1 MLSNPVTARETRTV
15 SAMISVKSIGDLA
28 MSADAEDV
36 TGMKGRIR
44 LTRDDGVKGGRW
56 MDQSRKQIQAY
67 DYLCHIGEAK
77 EWIEACINEEIDPI
91 TKLEESLRNGV
102 VLAKLARFFDPLSV
116 RKIFEHRVLQ
126 YKHSDNINCL
136 FKAMR
141 KLKLPEIFIFEL
153 TDLYDKKNIPKVIY
167 CIHALSHMLANNGL
181 APNIKNLVGE
191 LQFTDAEI
199 HATRQGLDAAG
210 VTMPSFGNIGTALA
224 KELSGPEIAVVE
236 TIPEEEE
243 PEEPE
248 VFVEPEEPE
257 APEEPEP
264 EPEPE
269 TLLSNEELRE
279 IFWAQNADRVA
290 KCQHLVRGAL
300 ERKRFLARQQLHYDM
315 EDFMVQ
321 VQAQGRGVLSRRLF
335 RERMDRL
342 YEFEPYAVGLQAH
355 VRGLLQRK
363 RYNERQEFFRRNV
376 QSIVKMQSVF
386 RAKAAGDAYRSLT
399 TGANP
404 PVSTLKSFLHLL
416 NDSDFDFEEELELE
430 NLRQLVVRR
439 IRENTQSDAQL
450 NELDIKI
457 ALLVQNHITLDEVL
471 KTTSSLTKKKAQRRM
486 SMPISATSNQF
497 TLKSLDRESRDRLV
511 LYQQLFYLLQTQPTY
526 FSKLFF
532 MMSKTGLFSDRI
544 KKQIE
549 SVVLTLFGYAQ
560 NSREEFLL
568 LKLFKH
574 SIFEEVDQI
583 LDVNDFMRGNFMFV
597 KMVMVYVRGAK
608 ERRYLRDLL
617 GPLVRQVLEDDFLD
631 LESDPLMI
639 YKASINN
646 EELRSGR
653 PSERPL
659 QITHSQALEDPE
671 TRTTFIRHLQELRMR
686 TEMFLDAILE
696 SLPRMPYG
704 IRYIAKEVGNALRTK
719 FPQESEDNVMKAV
732 GNLIYYRYL
741 NPAIVAPE
749 GFDVIEGV
757 VNPMQR
763 KNLAEISK
771 MLNQISVGKLF
782 TNDNVYL
789 QPLNEY
795 VGYAS
800 VKFAKYFKTVVEVP
814 EPEQQFQVNEYV
826 DQVNTIRPTVYMS
839 PFEIFSVH
847 SMLID
852 KIETLAPEMDDPLR
866 VILSELGNP
875 PAGFE
880 EHSQGHGEVCL
891 TLQNRFTA
899 SLDDPDMDL
908 KHLFVETK
916 RYILAIIRIQAGK
929 NLMEILERR
938 VTVQDEHSWEELKV
952 TEMSRHRQHH
962 RRRMENPSESS
973 LSDQQMQ
980 LRHHNQM
987 VDMHAMRFIE
997 LKQHAIDGILQLEST
1012 GKVTRRN
1019 GYQDMINAIAIDI
1032 RTKHRRRIQRSLELT
1047 QVKQTLSNL
1056 NEKKHFLEIQIKSY
1070 HDYVESCMNNITT
1083 KKGKKQRYVM
1093 PFTKQYFHIRN
1104 LQRHGKVPQFGSY
1117 KYTAQKLF
1125 EKGVLLNLE
1134 GMSPKQYSQI
1144 SLTISCDEPG
1154 LFMIE
1159 AETSIMMMKLPVS
1172 SMELRLEDLLQCQ
1185 FNNIQIMSLFD
1196 GIAKVNV
1203 NLLLFLVNK
1212 K

>member
-1 MLSNPVTARETRTV
+1 MLTNAREVRPMSTL
-15 SAMISVKSIGDLA
+15 ISVSSIADLS
-28 MSADAEDV
+28 MSGETEDV

-44 LTRDDGVKGGRW
+44 LAREDGVRGGRW
-56 MDQSRKQIQAY
+56 MDQTRKQVQAY

-77 EWIEACINEEIDPI
+77 EWIEACIDEEIAAI
-91 TKLEESLRNGV
+91 TTLEESLRNGV
-102 VLAKLARFFDPLSV
+102 VLAKLARFFDPPSV
-116 RKIFEHRVLQ
+116 RRIFEHPVLQ

-141 KLKLPEIFIFEL
+141 NIKLPEIFIFEL

-167 CIHALSHMLANNGL
+167 CIHALSHMLANKGM

-210 VTMPSFGNIGTALA
+210 ISLPSFGNVGSALA
-224 KELSGPEIAVVE
+224 KELGGSGRFEVAVTE

-243 PEEPE
+243 EE
-248 VFVEPEEPE
+248 EE
-257 APEEPEP
+257 
-264 EPEPE
+264 EPE
-269 TLLSNEELRE
+269 TLLSNQELRDL
-279 IFWAQNADRVA
+279 FWANNTDSIVH
-290 KCQHLVRGAL
+290 CQRLFRGAL
-300 ERKRFLARQQLHYDM
+300 ERKQFLERRDLHYQM
-315 EDFMVQ
+315 EAFMIQ
-321 VQAQGRGVLSRRLF
+321 VQAQGRGELARRKF
-335 RERMDRL
+335 RLRTQQL
-342 YEFEPYAVGLQAH
+342 YTFEPQVVTIQAH
-355 VRGLLQRK
+355 MRGFLQRK
-363 RYNERQEFFRRNV
+363 KFQERQEFYKSNME
-376 QSIVKMQSVF
+376 SIVKMQSLF

-404 PVSTLKSFLHLL
+404 PISTVKTFLHLL

-457 ALLVQNHITLDEVL
+457 ALLVQNHITLDEVI

-486 SMPISATSNQF
+486 SMPVSATNNPY

-511 LYQQLFYLLQTQPTY
+511 LYQQLFYLLQTQPAY

-532 MMSKTGLFSDRI
+532 MMSKTGLFTDRV

-560 NSREEFLL
+560 NSREEYLL
-568 LKLFKH
+568 LKLFKQ
-574 SIFEEVDQI
+574 SIFEEVREI
-583 LDVNDFMRGNFMFV
+583 SNVNDFMRGNFMFV
-597 KMVMVYVRGAK
+597 KMVMIYVRGAK

-617 GPLVRQVLEDDFLD
+617 GPLVQQVLEDDFLD

-639 YKASINN
+639 YRASINN
-646 EELRSGR
+646 EELRTGR

-659 QITHSQALEDPE
+659 HIDHTEALNDPE
-671 TRTTFIRHLQELRMR
+671 TRTTFIRHLQELRLR

-704 IRYIAKEVGNALRTK
+704 IRYIAKEVGNALRSK
-719 FPQESEDNVMKAV
+719 FPNEPEENITKAV

-782 TNDNVYL
+782 ADDNVYL
-789 QPLNEY
+789 KPLNEY
-795 VGYAS
+795 VGYAGAR
-800 VKFAKYFKTVVEVP
+800 FAKYFGNVVEVV
-814 EPEQQFQVNEYV
+814 EPEQQFEVNEYV

-839 PFEIFSVH
+839 PFEIFNMH
-847 SMLID
+847 GMLID
-852 KIETLAPEMDDPLR
+852 KIDVLAPEMDDPLR

-875 PAGFE
+875 PTGFE
-880 EHSQGHGEVCL
+880 EHAQGHGEVCL

-899 SLDDPDMDL
+899 NLDDPDMDL

-916 RYILAIIRIQAGK
+916 RYILAIIRIQSGK

-938 VTVQDEHSWEELKV
+938 VTIHEEQSWQELKA
-952 TEMSRHRQHH
+952 TELSRQQHH
-962 RRRMENPSESS
+962 QRRIENASESS
-973 LSDQQMQ
+973 LGEHFAHSN
-980 LRHHNQM
+980 HNNM
-987 VDMHAMRFIE
+987 LMTDMNAMRFIE

-1012 GKVTRRN
+1012 GKVTRKN
-1019 GYQDMINAIAIDI
+1019 GYQDMINAIALDI
-1032 RTKHRRRIQRSLELT
+1032 RTKHRRRIVRASELNR
-1047 QVKQTLSNL
+1047 VKQTLSNL
-1056 NEKKHFLEIQIKSY
+1056 NEKKSFLENQIKSY

-1104 LQRHGKVPQFGSY
+1104 LQRHGKVPQFGSF

-1134 GMSPKQYSQI
+1134 GVSPRQYSQI

-1154 LFMIE
+1154 LFQIE
-1159 AETSIMMMKLPVS
+1159 AETSILMVRMPVT

-1185 FNNIQIMSLFD
+1185 YNNIQIMSLFD
-1196 GIAKVNV
+1196 DMAKVNV

-1212 K
+1212 KFYI

>member
-1 MLSNPVTARETRTV
+1 MSTL
-15 SAMISVKSIGDLA
+15 ISVSSIADLTL
-28 MSADAEDV
+28 STETEDV
-36 TGMKGRIR
+36 TGMKGRMR
-44 LTRDDGVKGGRW
+44 LTREEGARGGRW
-56 MDQSRKQIQAY
+56 MDQSRKQVQAY

-77 EWIEACINEEIDPI
+77 EWIEACIGEEIDAI
-91 TKLEESLRNGV
+91 TTLEQSLRNGV
-102 VLAKLARFFDPLSV
+102 VLAKLARYFDPTSV
-116 RKIFEHRVLQ
+116 KKIFEHPVLQ

-167 CIHALSHMLANNGL
+167 CIHALSHMLATKGL

-210 VTMPSFGNIGTALA
+210 ISMPSFGNIGSALA
-224 KELSGPEIAVVE
+224 KELNEPELAIAE

-243 PEEPE
+243 EE
-248 VFVEPEEPE
+248 EEE
-257 APEEPEP
+257 

-269 TLLSNEELRE
+269 TLLSNKELRDL
-279 IFWAQNADRVA
+279 FWANNTDSILR
-290 KCQHLVRGAL
+290 CQHLFRGAL
-300 ERKRFLARQQLHYDM
+300 DRKRFLARRELHLDM
-315 EDFMVQ
+315 EEFLIQ
-321 VQAQGRGVLSRRLF
+321 VQAQGRGELIRRQF
-335 RERMDRL
+335 RDRMNHL
-342 YEFEPYAVGLQAH
+342 YSCEPQVVTIQAH
-355 VRGLLQRK
+355 LRGFLQRK
-363 RYNERQEFFRRNV
+363 KYLERQHFYHENM
-376 QSIVKMQSVF
+376 QSIVKMQSIF
-386 RAKAAGDAYRSLT
+386 RAKVAGDAYKSLT

-404 PVSTLKSFLHLL
+404 PITTLKSFLHLL

-471 KTTSSLTKKKAQRRM
+471 KTTTSLTKKKAQRRM
-486 SMPISATSNQF
+486 SMPISATSNPY

-511 LYQQLFYLLQTQPTY
+511 LYQQLFYLLQTQPSY

-532 MMSKTGLFSDRI
+532 MMSKTGLFTDRI

-549 SVVLTLFGYAQ
+549 GVVLTMFGYAQ
-560 NSREEFLL
+560 NSREEYLL
-568 LKLFKH
+568 LKLFKQ
-574 SIFEEVDQI
+574 SIFEEVEQI
-583 LDVNDFMRGNFMFV
+583 LNVNDFMRGNFMFV
-597 KMVMVYVRGAK
+597 KMVMIYVRGAK

-617 GPLVRQVLEDDFLD
+617 GPLVQQVLEDDFLD

-646 EELRSGR
+646 EELRTGR

-659 QITHSQALEDPE
+659 QIDHQQALQDPE
-671 TRTTFIRHLQELRMR
+671 TRATYIRHLQELRLR
-686 TEMFLDAILE
+686 TEMFLNAILE

-704 IRYIAKEVGNALRTK
+704 IRYIAKEVGSALRTK
-719 FPQESEDNVMKAV
+719 FPQESEENISKAV

-782 TNDNVYL
+782 ANENTCL
-789 QPLNEY
+789 TPLNEY
-795 VGYAS
+795 VEYAGNR
-800 VKFAKYFKTVVEVP
+800 FATYFKNVTEVM
-814 EPEQQFQVNEYV
+814 EPEKQFEVNEYV
-826 DQVNTIRPTVYMS
+826 DQVNTIRPTVYIS
-839 PFEIFSVH
+839 PHEIFTMH
-847 SMLID
+847 AMLID
-852 KIETLAPEMDDPLR
+852 KVDILAPEMDDPLR

-880 EHSQGHGEVCL
+880 EHAVGHGEVCL

-899 SLDDPDMDL
+899 NLDDPDMDL

-916 RYILAIIRIQAGK
+916 RYILSIIRIQSGK

-938 VTVQDEHSWEELKV
+938 VTLHEEQAWQELKA
-952 TEMSRHRQHH
+952 TEMNRHQ
-962 RRRMENPSESS
+962 RRINNNSESS
-973 LSDQQMQ
+973 ISEH
-980 LRHHNQM
+980 LRTIGNNNM
-987 VDMHAMRFIE
+987 VDMNAMRFIE

-1012 GKVTRRN
+1012 GKVTRKN
-1019 GYQDMINAIAIDI
+1019 GYQDMINAIAVDI
-1032 RTKHRRRIQRSLELT
+1032 RTKHRRRLQRAAELA

-1056 NEKKHFLEIQIKSY
+1056 NEKKHFLESQIKSY

-1104 LQRHGKVPQFGSY
+1104 LQRHGKVPQFGSF

-1134 GMSPKQYSQI
+1134 GISPKQYSQI

-1154 LFMIE
+1154 LFQIE
-1159 AETSIMMMKLPVS
+1159 AEASIMMVRLPVS
-1172 SMELRLEDLLQCQ
+1172 TMELRLEDLLQCQ

-1196 GIAKVNV
+1196 DMAKVNV

>member
-1 MLSNPVTARETRTV
+1 
-15 SAMISVKSIGDLA
+15 
-28 MSADAEDV
+28 
-36 TGMKGRIR
+36 MKGRIR
-44 LTRDDGVKGGRW
+44 LTRDDGARGGRW
-56 MDQSRKQIQAY
+56 MDQSRKQVQAY

-77 EWIEACINEEIDPI
+77 EWIEACIGEEIDSI
-91 TKLEESLRNGV
+91 TTMEESLRNGV
-102 VLAKLARFFDPLSV
+102 VLAKLARSFDPTSV
-116 RKIFEHRVLQ
+116 KKIFEHPVLQ

-167 CIHALSHMLANNGL
+167 CIHALSHLLASRGV

-210 VTMPSFGNIGTALA
+210 ISMPSFGNVGSALA
-224 KELSGPEIAVVE
+224 KELNSPEIAVVE
-236 TIPEEEE
+236 TIPEE
-243 PEEPE
+243 P
-248 VFVEPEEPE
+248 
-257 APEEPEP
+257 EPEP
-264 EPEPE
+264 EVPEEPKEPE
-269 TLLSNEELRE
+269 TLLSNQELRDL
-279 IFWAQNADRVA
+279 FWANNTESIL
-290 KCQHLVRGAL
+290 KCQALFRTAL
-300 ERKRFLARQQLHYDM
+300 ERKRFVERRELHFDM
-315 EDFMVQ
+315 EEFFIQ
-321 VQAQGRGVLSRRLF
+321 VQAQGRGELARRRF
-335 RERMDRL
+335 RDRMNYL
-342 YEFEPYAVGLQAH
+342 YTLEPQAVKIQAH
-355 VRGLLQRK
+355 LRGHLQRK
-363 RYNERQEFFRRNV
+363 KYLERKQFYQDNM

-386 RAKAAGDAYRSLT
+386 RAKVASDAYRSLT

-404 PVSTLKSFLHLL
+404 PITTLKSFLHLL

-486 SMPISATSNQF
+486 SMPISATSNPF

-511 LYQQLFYLLQTQPTY
+511 LYQQLFYLLQTQPSY

-532 MMSKTGLFSDRI
+532 MMSKTGLFTDRI

-549 SVVLTLFGYAQ
+549 GVVLTLYGYAQ
-560 NSREEFLL
+560 NSREEYLL
-568 LKLFKH
+568 LKLFKQ

-583 LDVNDFMRGNFMFV
+583 LNVNDFMRGNFTFV
-597 KMVMVYVRGAK
+597 KMVMIYVRGAK
-608 ERRYLRDLL
+608 ERQYLRDLL
-617 GPLVRQVLEDDFLD
+617 GPLVQKVLDDDFLD

-646 EELRSGR
+646 EELRSGK

-659 QITHSQALEDPE
+659 QVNHTEALMDPE

-686 TEMFLDAILE
+686 TEMFLNAILE
-696 SLPRMPYG
+696 SQSKMPYG
-704 IRYIAKEVGNALRTK
+704 IRYIAKEVSAALRAK
-719 FPQESEDNVMKAV
+719 FPQEPEENITKAV

-741 NPAIVAPE
+741 NPAIIAPE

-782 TNDNVYL
+782 EEDNIYL

-795 VGYAS
+795 VSYAGARFTEYLRS
-800 VKFAKYFKTVVEVP
+800 VVEVQ
-814 EPEQQFQVNEYV
+814 EPEKQFAVNEYV
-826 DQVNTIRPTVYMS
+826 DQVNTIRPSVYMS
-839 PFEIFSVH
+839 PYEIFSMH
-847 SMLID
+847 AMLID
-852 KIETLAPEMDDPLR
+852 KIDVLAPEMDDPLR
-866 VILSELGNP
+866 VILSELGHP
-875 PAGFE
+875 PAGYE

-891 TLQNRFTA
+891 ALQNRFTA
-899 SLDDPDMDL
+899 NLDDPDMDL

-916 RYILAIIRIQAGK
+916 RYILSIIRIQSGK

-938 VTVQDEHSWEELKV
+938 VTLHEEQAWQELKA
-952 TEMSRHRQHH
+952 TEMNRQQHH
-962 RRRMENPSESS
+962 RQRRIDNASEAS
-973 LSDQQMQ
+973 LDTSLDPQ
-980 LRHHNQM
+980 LRLVSGGANM
-987 VDMHAMRFIE
+987 VDMNAMRFIE

-1012 GKVTRRN
+1012 GKVTRKN
-1019 GYQDMINAIAIDI
+1019 GYQDMINAIALDI
-1032 RTKHRRRIQRSLELT
+1032 RTKHRRRIQRAEELRN
-1047 QVKQTLSNL
+1047 VKKTLNNL
-1056 NEKKHFLEIQIKSY
+1056 NEKRQFLEHQIKSY
-1070 HDYVESCMNNITT
+1070 HDYVESCMNNITS

-1104 LQRHGKVPQFGSY
+1104 LQRHGKVPQFGSF

-1134 GMSPKQYSQI
+1134 GVSPKQYSQI

-1154 LFMIE
+1154 LFQIE
-1159 AETSIMMMKLPVS
+1159 VETSIMMVRMPVS

-1185 FNNIQIMSLFD
+1185 FNNIQIMILFD
-1196 GIAKVNV
+1196 GAAKVNV

-1212 K
+1212 KFYV

>member
-1 MLSNPVTARETRTV
+1 MLSNARELRPMSTL
-15 SAMISVKSIGDLA
+15 ISVSSIADLTLAGDT
-28 MSADAEDV
+28 EDV

-44 LTRDDGVKGGRW
+44 LTREDGVRGGRW
-56 MDQSRKQIQAY
+56 MDQSRKQVQAY

-77 EWIEACINEEIDPI
+77 EWIEACINEEIDAI
-91 TKLEESLRNGV
+91 TTLEESLRNGV
-102 VLAKLARFFDPLSV
+102 VLAKLARFFDPPSV
-116 RKIFEHRVLQ
+116 KKIFEHPVLQ
-126 YKHSDNINCL
+126 YKHSDNINCI

-141 KLKLPEIFIFEL
+141 NIKLPEIFIFEL

-167 CIHALSHMLANNGL
+167 CIHALSHMLANKGM

-210 VTMPSFGNIGTALA
+210 ISLPSFGNVGSALA
-224 KELSGPEIAVVE
+224 KELNGPEMAIAEV
-236 TIPEEEE
+236 IPEEEE
-243 PEEPE
+243 EE
-248 VFVEPEEPE
+248 EEE
-257 APEEPEP
+257 
-264 EPEPE
+264 EPE
-269 TLLSNEELRE
+269 TLLSNQELRDL
-279 IFWAQNADRVA
+279 FWANNTDSIVR
-290 KCQHLVRGAL
+290 CQQLFRGAL
-300 ERKRFLARQQLHYDM
+300 ERKRFLERRNLHYQM
-315 EDFMVQ
+315 EEFLIK
-321 VQAQGRGVLSRRLF
+321 VQAQSRGELVRRRFWHRVQQL
-335 RERMDRL
+335 RA
-342 YEFEPYAVGLQAH
+342 FEPQVVTIQAH
-355 VRGLLQRK
+355 LRGFLQRK
-363 RYNERQEFFRRNV
+363 KYQDRQNYYKANV
-376 QSIVKMQSVF
+376 NTIVKMQSLF
-386 RAKAAGDAYRSLT
+386 RAKAAGEAYRSLT
-399 TGANP
+399 TGASP
-404 PVSTLKSFLHLL
+404 PITTLKTFLHLL

-457 ALLVQNHITLDEVL
+457 ALLVQNHITLDEVI
-471 KTTSSLTKKKAQRRM
+471 KTTSSLTKKKAQRRL
-486 SMPISATSNQF
+486 SMPASATNNPY

-511 LYQQLFYLLQTQPTY
+511 LYQQLFYLLQTQPAY

-532 MMSKTGLFSDRI
+532 MMSKTGLFTDRI

-549 SVVLTLFGYAQ
+549 GVVLTLFGYAQ
-560 NSREEFLL
+560 NSREEYLL
-568 LKLFKH
+568 LKLFKQ
-574 SIFEEVDQI
+574 SIFEEVGEI
-583 LDVNDFMRGNFMFV
+583 LNVNDFMRGNFMFV
-597 KMVMVYVRGAK
+597 KMVMIYVRGAK

-646 EELRSGR
+646 EELRTGR

-659 QITHSQALEDPE
+659 HIDHTEALNDPE
-671 TRTTFIRHLQELRMR
+671 TRTTFIRHLQELRLR

-704 IRYIAKEVGNALRTK
+704 IRYIAKEVGDALRSK
-719 FPQESEDNVMKAV
+719 FPHEPEENITKAV

-782 TNDNVYL
+782 SDDNVYL
-789 QPLNEY
+789 KPLNEY
-795 VGYAS
+795 VGYAGAR
-800 VKFAKYFKTVVEVP
+800 FAKYFKSVVEVV
-814 EPEQQFQVNEYV
+814 EPEKQFEVNEYV
-826 DQVNTIRPTVYMS
+826 DQVNTIRPTVYIS
-839 PFEIFSVH
+839 PYEIFNMH
-847 SMLID
+847 AMLASRID
-852 KIETLAPEMDDPLR
+852 VLAPEMDDPLR

-875 PAGFE
+875 PSGYE

-899 SLDDPDMDL
+899 NLDDPDMDL

-916 RYILAIIRIQAGK
+916 RYILAIIRIQSGK

-938 VTVQDEHSWEELKV
+938 VTIHEEQAWEELKA
-952 TEMSRHRQHH
+952 TELNRQQHH
-962 RRRMENPSESS
+962 QRRINNASGSS
-973 LSDQQMQ
+973 IDDR
-980 LRHHNQM
+980 LRNTTNNM
-987 VDMHAMRFIE
+987 MADMNAMRFIE

-1012 GKVTRRN
+1012 GKVTRKN
-1019 GYQDMINAIAIDI
+1019 GYQDMISAIAVDI
-1032 RTKHRRRIQRSLELT
+1032 RTKHRRRIQRAAELNR
-1047 QVKQTLSNL
+1047 VKQTLSNL
-1056 NEKKHFLEIQIKSY
+1056 NEKKLYLENQIKSY
-1070 HDYVESCMNNITT
+1070 HDYVESCMTNITT

-1104 LQRHGKVPQFGSY
+1104 LQRHGRLPQFGSF

-1134 GMSPKQYSQI
+1134 GVSPKQYSQI

-1154 LFMIE
+1154 LFQIE
-1159 AETSIMMMKLPVS
+1159 AEASIMMVRMPVT

-1196 GIAKVNV
+1196 NMAKVNV

-1212 K
+1212 KFYV

>member
-1 MLSNPVTARETRTV
+1 MMLSNAREVRPI
-15 SAMISVKSIGDLA
+15 SALISVSSIADLTMSGDT
-28 MSADAEDV
+28 EDV

-44 LTRDDGVKGGRW
+44 LTREDGVKGGRW
-56 MDQSRKQIQAY
+56 MDQSRKQVQAY

-77 EWIEACINEEIDPI
+77 EWIEACICEEIAPI
-91 TKLEESLRNGV
+91 TTLEENLRNGV
-102 VLAKLARFFDPLSV
+102 VLAKLARFFDPSSV
-116 RKIFEHRVLQ
+116 KRIFEHRVLQ
-126 YKHSDNINCL
+126 FKHSDNINCI

-141 KLKLPEIFIFEL
+141 NIKLPEIFIFEL

-167 CIHALSHMLANNGL
+167 CIHALSHMLANKGM

-210 VTMPSFGNIGTALA
+210 ISLPSFGNVGSALA
-224 KELSGPEIAVVE
+224 KELKGPEIAISE

-243 PEEPE
+243 EEYEEEEE
-248 VFVEPEEPE
+248 VIES
-257 APEEPEP
+257 
-264 EPEPE
+264 PE
-269 TLLSNEELRE
+269 TLLSNQELRDL
-279 IFWAQNADRVA
+279 FWANNTGSIVR
-290 KCQHLVRGAL
+290 CQEIWRGAL
-300 ERKRFLARQQLHYDM
+300 ERKRFLERRNMHIEM
-315 EDFMVQ
+315 EEFLIQ
-321 VQAQGRGVLSRRLF
+321 VQAQTRGVLARRKF
-335 RERMDRL
+335 RNRMTQL
-342 YEFEPYAVGLQAH
+342 YANEAQVVTIQSH
-355 VRGLLQRK
+355 VRGFIQRK
-363 RYNERQEFFRRNV
+363 KYQERQDYFKSNV
-376 QSIVKMQSVF
+376 DSIIKMQSVF

-404 PVSTLKSFLHLL
+404 PISTLKTFLHLL

-439 IRENTQSDAQL
+439 IRENTQADAQL

-457 ALLVQNHITLDEVL
+457 ALLVQNHITLDEVI
-471 KTTSSLTKKKAQRRM
+471 KTTTSLTKKEAQRRM
-486 SMPISATSNQF
+486 SMPISATSNPF
-497 TLKSLDRESRDRLV
+497 TLKSLDRDSRDRLV

-526 FSKLFF
+526 ISKLFF
-532 MMSKTGLFSDRI
+532 LMSKTGLFTDRI

-549 SVVLTLFGYAQ
+549 GVVLTLFGYAQ

-568 LKLFKH
+568 LKLFKQ
-574 SIFEEVDQI
+574 SIFEEVGEI
-583 LDVNDFMRGNFMFV
+583 LNVNDFMRGNFMFV
-597 KMVMVYVRGAK
+597 KMVMIYVRGAK

-646 EELRSGR
+646 EELRTGR
-653 PSERPL
+653 ASERPL
-659 QITHSQALEDPE
+659 HIDHTEALNDPE
-671 TRTTFIRHLQELRMR
+671 TRTTFIRHLQELRLR

-704 IRYIAKEVGNALRTK
+704 IRYISKEVGNALRSK
-719 FPQESEDNVMKAV
+719 FPNEPEENITKAV

-757 VNPMQR
+757 VSPVQR

-782 TNDNVYL
+782 SDDNVYL
-789 QPLNEY
+789 KPLNEY
-795 VGYAS
+795 VGYAGAR
-800 VKFAKYFKTVVEVP
+800 FAKYFKSVVEVQ
-814 EPEQQFQVNEYV
+814 EPEQQFEVNAYV
-826 DQVNTIRPTVYMS
+826 DQMNTIRPAVFIS
-839 PFEIFSVH
+839 PYEIFNMH
-847 SMLID
+847 AMLID
-852 KIETLAPEMDDPLR
+852 RIDVLAPEMDDPIR

-875 PAGFE
+875 PSGYE

-899 SLDDPDMDL
+899 NLDDPDMDL

-916 RYILAIIRIQAGK
+916 RYILAIIRIQSGR

-938 VTVQDEHSWEELKV
+938 VTVHEEQVWEELKV
-952 TEMSRHRQHH
+952 TEMSRQKHH
-962 RRRMENPSESS
+962 QRRIDNASETS
-973 LSDQQMQ
+973 LSDQLVTTTNSSTMA
-980 LRHHNQM
+980 
-987 VDMHAMRFIE
+987 DMNSMRFIE

-1012 GKVTRRN
+1012 GKVTRKN
-1019 GYQDMINAIAIDI
+1019 GYQDMINAIAVDI
-1032 RTKHRRRIQRSLELT
+1032 RTKHRRRIQRAAELN
-1047 QVKQTLSNL
+1047 QIKQTLSNL
-1056 NEKKHFLEIQIKSY
+1056 NEKKYFLENQIKSY

-1083 KKGKKQRYVM
+1083 KKGKKQRYLV
-1093 PFTKQYFHIRN
+1093 PFTKQYFHMRT
-1104 LQRHGKVPQFGSY
+1104 LKRHGKVPQFGSF
-1117 KYTAQKLF
+1117 KYTAQRLF

-1134 GMSPKQYSQI
+1134 GVSPKQYSQI

-1154 LFMIE
+1154 LFQIE
-1159 AETSIMMMKLPVS
+1159 AEASILMVRMPVT

-1196 GIAKVNV
+1196 DMAKVNI
-1203 NLLLFLVNK
+1203 LHLKYTTIGLR
-1212 K
+1212 

>member
-1 MLSNPVTARETRTV
+1 
-15 SAMISVKSIGDLA
+15 
-28 MSADAEDV
+28 
-36 TGMKGRIR
+36 MKGRIR
-44 LTRDDGVKGGRW
+44 LTREGGGRGNNGRGGRW
-56 MDQSRKQIQAY
+56 MDQSRKQVQAY

-77 EWIEACINEEIDPI
+77 EWIEACIGEEIDSI
-91 TKLEESLRNGV
+91 TTLEENLRNGV
-102 VLAKLARFFDPLSV
+102 VLAKLARFFDPPSV
-116 RKIFEHRVLQ
+116 KKIFEHRVLQ
-126 YKHSDNINCL
+126 FKHSDNINCL

-141 KLKLPEIFIFEL
+141 NVNLPEIFIFEL

-167 CIHALSHMLANNGL
+167 CIHALSHMLANKGM
-181 APNIKNLVGE
+181 APNIKNLVGQ

-199 HATRQGLDAAG
+199 HATSRGLDAAG
-210 VTMPSFGNIGTALA
+210 ISLPSFGNVGSALA
-224 KELSGPEIAVVE
+224 RELNGPERAVVKS
-236 TIPEEEE
+236 IPEEIEE
-243 PEEPE
+243 EEE
-248 VFVEPEEPE
+248 VEE
-257 APEEPEP
+257 EEEEEEEE

-269 TLLSNEELRE
+269 TLLSNQELRDL
-279 IFWAQNADRVA
+279 FWANNTASIVR
-290 KCQHLVRGAL
+290 CQEIWRGAL
-300 ERKRFLARQQLHYDM
+300 ERKQFLERRNLHMQM
-315 EDFMVQ
+315 EEFFIIL
-321 VQAQGRGVLSRRLF
+321 QAQSRGELVRRRFRNRMQELDGFGRQ
-335 RERMDRL
+335 
-342 YEFEPYAVGLQAH
+342 AVTIQSH
-355 VRGLLQRK
+355 VRGFLQRK
-363 RYNERQEFFRRNV
+363 KYNERQEFYKANV
-376 QSIVKMQSVF
+376 GSIIKMQSLF

-399 TGANP
+399 AGVNP
-404 PVSTLKSFLHLL
+404 PISTVKTFLHLL

-430 NLRQLVVRR
+430 NLRQMVVRR

-457 ALLVQNHITLDEVL
+457 ALLVQNHITLDEVI
-471 KTTSSLTKKKAQRRM
+471 KTTSSLIKKKAQRRM
-486 SMPISATSNQF
+486 SMPASSNNPF
-497 TLKSLDRESRDRLV
+497 TLKSLDRDSRDRLG

-532 MMSKTGLFSDRI
+532 MMSKTGLFTDRI

-549 SVVLTLFGYAQ
+549 GVVLTLFGYAQ

-568 LKLFKH
+568 LKLFRH
-574 SIFEEVDQI
+574 SIFEEVQEI
-583 LDVNDFMRGNFMFV
+583 SNVNDFMRGNFMFI

-646 EELRSGR
+646 EELRTGR

-659 QITHSQALEDPE
+659 HIDHTEALNDPE
-671 TRTTFIRHLQELRMR
+671 TRTTFIRHLQELRLR

-704 IRYIAKEVGNALRTK
+704 IRFIAKEVGNALRVK
-719 FPQESEDNVMKAV
+719 FPHEPEENIMKAV

-782 TNDNVYL
+782 SDDNVYL
-789 QPLNEY
+789 KPLNEY
-795 VGYAS
+795 VGYAGAR
-800 VKFAKYFKTVVEVP
+800 FAKYFKSVVDVA
-814 EPEQQFQVNEYV
+814 EPEKQFEVNEYV

-839 PFEIFSVH
+839 PFEIFGIH
-847 SMLID
+847 AMLAD
-852 KIETLAPEMDDPLR
+852 RLDTLAPEMDDPLR

-875 PAGFE
+875 PTGYE

-891 TLQNRFTA
+891 SLQNRFA
-899 SLDDPDMDL
+899 DNLDDPDMDL

-916 RYILAIIRIQAGK
+916 RYILAIIRIQSGK
-929 NLMEILERR
+929 SLMEILERR
-938 VTVQDEHSWEELKV
+938 VTLQEEQDWEELKA
-952 TEMSRHRQHH
+952 TELRRQNHH
-962 RRRMENPSESS
+962 QRRLQNASETS
-973 LSDQQMQ
+973 LSDHFRNAANSM
-980 LRHHNQM
+980 M
-987 VDMHAMRFIE
+987 ADMNSMRFIE
-997 LKQHAIDGILQLEST
+997 LKQHAIDGVLQLEST
-1012 GKVTRRN
+1012 GKVTRQN
-1019 GYQDMINAIAIDI
+1019 GYQDMINAIAVDI
-1032 RTKHRRRIQRSLELT
+1032 RTKHRRRIQRAHELG

-1056 NEKKHFLEIQIKSY
+1056 NEKKHYLEGQIKSY

-1104 LQRHGKVPQFGSY
+1104 LQRHGKVPQFGSF
-1117 KYTAQKLF
+1117 KYTAQRLY

-1134 GMSPKQYSQI
+1134 GVSPKQYSQI

-1154 LFMIE
+1154 LFQIE
-1159 AETSIMMMKLPVS
+1159 AEASILMMRMPVS

-1185 FNNIQIMSLFD
+1185 FNKIQVMSLFD
-1196 GIAKVNV
+1196 DMVKVNV

-1212 K
+1212 KFYV

>member
-1 MLSNPVTARETRTV
+1 MLSNSRETRPI
-15 SAMISVKSIGDLA
+15 SALISVSSIADLTLSGDT
-28 MSADAEDV
+28 EDV

-56 MDQSRKQIQAY
+56 MDQSRKQVQAY

-77 EWIEACINEEIDPI
+77 EWIEACICEEIDAI
-91 TKLEESLRNGV
+91 TTLEESLRNGV
-102 VLAKLARFFDPLSV
+102 VLAKLARYFDPPSV
-116 RKIFEHRVLQ
+116 KRIFVHPVLQ

-167 CIHALSHMLANNGL
+167 CIHALSHMLATRGM
-181 APNIKNLVGE
+181 APNMKNLVGE

-199 HATRQGLDAAG
+199 HATRQE
-210 VTMPSFGNIGTALA
+210 
-224 KELSGPEIAVVE
+224 ELELM
-236 TIPEEEE
+236 EEED
-243 PEEPE
+243 P
-248 VFVEPEEPE
+248 
-257 APEEPEP
+257 
-264 EPEPE
+264 PEPE
-269 TLLSNEELRE
+269 TLLSNQELRDL
-279 IFWAQNADRVA
+279 FWANSTDSIVR
-290 KCQHLVRGAL
+290 CQQLFRGAL
-300 ERKRFLARQQLHYDM
+300 ERKRFLARRNLHYDM
-315 EDFMVQ
+315 EEFLICL
-321 VQAQGRGVLSRRLF
+321 QAQGRGELARR
-335 RERMDRL
+335 RYRARL
-342 YEFEPYAVGLQAH
+342 DELYDFEPEVVKIQAH
-355 VRGLLQRK
+355 MRGFLQRK
-363 RYNERQEFFRRNV
+363 RFAERQQFYQDNMEK
-376 QSIVKMQSVF
+376 IVKMQSVF

-399 TGANP
+399 TGASP
-404 PVSTLKSFLHLL
+404 PISTVKTFLHLL

-430 NLRQLVVRR
+430 NLRQLVVRH

-486 SMPISATSNQF
+486 SMPISATSNPF

-511 LYQQLFYLLQTQPTY
+511 LYQQLFYLLQTQPAY

-549 SVVLTLFGYAQ
+549 GVVLTLFGYAQ
-560 NSREEFLL
+560 NSREEYLL
-568 LKLFKH
+568 LKLFKQ
-574 SIFEEVDQI
+574 SIFEEVEQI
-583 LDVNDFMRGNFMFV
+583 LNVNDFMRGNFMFV
-597 KMVMVYVRGAK
+597 KMVMIYVRGAK

-646 EELRSGR
+646 EELRTGR

-659 QITHSQALEDPE
+659 HIDHTEALNDPE
-671 TRTTFIRHLQELRMR
+671 TRTTFIRHLQELRLR

-704 IRYIAKEVGNALRTK
+704 IRYIAKEVGNALRSK
-719 FPQESEDNVMKAV
+719 FPQESEENITKAV

-757 VNPMQR
+757 VSPMQR

-782 TNDNVYL
+782 ADDNVYL
-789 QPLNEY
+789 KPLNEY
-795 VGYAS
+795 VGYAG
-800 VKFAKYFKTVVEVP
+800 VRFAKYFKNVVEVE
-814 EPEQQFQVNEYV
+814 EPEKQFDVNQYI

-839 PFEIFSVH
+839 PFEIFTMH
-847 SMLID
+847 AMLID
-852 KIETLAPEMDDPLR
+852 KIDILAPELDDPLR
-866 VILSELGNP
+866 VILSELNNP
-875 PAGFE
+875 PSGFE

-891 TLQNRFTA
+891 ALQNRFTA
-899 SLDDPDMDL
+899 NLDDPDMDL

-916 RYILAIIRIQAGK
+916 RYILSIIRIQSGR

-938 VTVQDEHSWEELKV
+938 VTLHEEQAWEDLKA
-952 TEMSRHRQHH
+952 TEMNRQQHH
-962 RRRMENPSESS
+962 HQRRIENGSESS
-973 LSDQQMQ
+973 LAESSQW
-980 LRHHNQM
+980 RSGGGHGPNM
-987 VDMHAMRFIE
+987 VDMNAMRFIE
-997 LKQHAIDGILQLEST
+997 LKQRAIDGILQLEST
-1012 GKVTRRN
+1012 GKVTRKN
-1019 GYQDMINAIAIDI
+1019 GYQDMINAIALDI
-1032 RTKHRRRIQRSLELT
+1032 RTKHRRRIQRAAELS

-1056 NEKKHFLEIQIKSY
+1056 TEKKHFLESQIKSY

-1083 KKGKKQRYVM
+1083 KKGKKQRYIM

-1104 LQRHGKVPQFGSY
+1104 LQRHGKVPQFGSF
-1117 KYTAQKLF
+1117 KYTAQRLF

-1134 GMSPKQYSQI
+1134 GVSPKQYSQI

-1154 LFMIE
+1154 LFQIE
-1159 AETSIMMMKLPVS
+1159 AETSIMMVRLPVS
-1172 SMELRLEDLLQCQ
+1172 TMELRLEDLLQCQ

-1196 GIAKVNV
+1196 DMAKVNV

>member
-1 MLSNPVTARETRTV
+1 MLSNVRERPI
-15 SAMISVKSIGDLA
+15 SALISVSSIADLTLNGET
-28 MSADAEDV
+28 EDV

-44 LTRDDGVKGGRW
+44 LMRDDGARGGRW
-56 MDQSRKQIQAY
+56 MDQSRKQMQAY
-67 DYLCHIGEAK
+67 EYLCHIGEAK
-77 EWIEACINEEIDPI
+77 EWIEACINEEIDAI
-91 TKLEESLRNGV
+91 TTLEESLRNGV
-102 VLAKLARFFDPLSV
+102 VLAKLARYFDPVSV
-116 RKIFEHRVLQ
+116 KRIFEHPVLQ
-126 YKHSDNINCL
+126 FKHSDNINCL

-167 CIHALSHMLANNGL
+167 CIHALSHMLATKGM
-181 APNIKNLVGE
+181 APGIKNLVGE

-210 VTMPSFGNIGTALA
+210 ISMPSFGNVGTALA
-224 KELSGPEIAVVE
+224 KELKGPMPQTAIAEV
-236 TIPEEEE
+236 IPEEEE
-243 PEEPE
+243 EIVEEPE
-248 VFVEPEEPE
+248 
-257 APEEPEP
+257 
-264 EPEPE
+264 
-269 TLLSNEELRE
+269 TRLSNQELRDL
-279 IFWAQNADRVA
+279 FWANNTDKIVR
-290 KCQHLVRGAL
+290 CQELFRGAL
-300 ERKRFLARQQLHYDM
+300 DRKRFLARREMHRQM
-315 EDFMVQ
+315 EEFLVQ
-321 VQAQGRGVLSRRLF
+321 VQAQGRGVLTRQRIRKRIEELHS
-335 RERMDRL
+335 
-342 YEFEPYAVGLQAH
+342 YEQQAVTIQAH
-355 VRGLLQRK
+355 VRGYLQRK
-363 RYNERQEFFRRNV
+363 KYVERQELYKNNI
-376 QSIVKMQSVF
+376 QSIVKLQSLF

-404 PVSTLKSFLHLL
+404 PITTLKSFLHLL

-430 NLRQLVVRR
+430 NLRQIVVRR

-471 KTTSSLTKKKAQRRM
+471 KTTTSLTKKKAQRRM
-486 SMPISATSNQF
+486 SMPVSATSNPY

-511 LYQQLFYLLQTQPTY
+511 LYQQLFYLLQTQPVY
-526 FSKLFF
+526 FSRLFF
-532 MMSKTGLFSDRI
+532 MMSKTGLFTDRI

-549 SVVLTLFGYAQ
+549 GVVLTLFGYAQ
-560 NSREEFLL
+560 NSREEYLL
-568 LKLFKH
+568 LKLFKQ
-574 SIFEEVDQI
+574 SIFEEVDQ
-583 LDVNDFMRGNFMFV
+583 LLNVNDFMRGNFMFV
-597 KMVMVYVRGAK
+597 KMVMIYVRGAK

-646 EELRSGR
+646 EELRTGR

-659 QITHSQALEDPE
+659 HIDHTEALNDPE
-671 TRTTFIRHLQELRMR
+671 TRTTFIRHLQELRLR

-704 IRYIAKEVGNALRTK
+704 IRYIAKEVGDALRLK
-719 FPQESEDNVMKAV
+719 FPQESEENITKTV

-757 VNPMQR
+757 VSPMQR

-782 TNDNVYL
+782 ADDNVYL
-789 QPLNEY
+789 KPLNEY
-795 VGYAS
+795 VGYAGAR
-800 VKFAKYFKTVVEVP
+800 FAKYFKSVVEVV
-814 EPEQQFQVNEYV
+814 EPEKQFEVNEYV
-826 DQVNTIRPTVYMS
+826 DQVNTIRPTVYIS
-839 PFEIFSVH
+839 PYEIFNMH
-847 SMLID
+847 AMLID
-852 KIETLAPEMDDPLR
+852 KIDFLAPDMDDPLR

-875 PAGFE
+875 PSGFE

-891 TLQNRFTA
+891 SLQNRFTA
-899 SLDDPDMDL
+899 NLDDPDMDL

-916 RYILAIIRIQAGK
+916 RYILSIIRIQSGK

-938 VTVQDEHSWEELKV
+938 VTIHEEQAWEELKA
-952 TEMSRHRQHH
+952 TEMNRHQHH
-962 RRRMENPSESS
+962 QRRIDNGSESS
-973 LSDQQMQ
+973 LNEH
-980 LRHHNQM
+980 LRSTANNMM
-987 VDMHAMRFIE
+987 VDMNAMRFIE
-997 LKQHAIDGILQLEST
+997 LKQRAIDGILQLEST
-1012 GKVTRRN
+1012 GKVTRKN

-1032 RTKHRRRIQRSLELT
+1032 RTKHRRRIQRAQELV

-1056 NEKKHFLEIQIKSY
+1056 NEKKHYLESQIKSY
-1070 HDYVESCMNNITT
+1070 HDYVESCMTNITT

-1093 PFTKQYFHIRN
+1093 PFTKQYFHIRS
-1104 LQRHGKVPQFGSY
+1104 LQRHGRVPQFGSF

-1134 GMSPKQYSQI
+1134 GVSPKQYSQI

-1154 LFMIE
+1154 LFQIE
-1159 AETSIMMMKLPVS
+1159 AEASIMMMRLPVS
-1172 SMELRLEDLLQCQ
+1172 TMELRLEDLLQCQ

-1196 GIAKVNV
+1196 DMAKVNV

>member
-1 MLSNPVTARETRTV
+1 MLTNAREVRPMSTL
-15 SAMISVKSIGDLA
+15 ISVSSIADLT
-28 MSADAEDV
+28 MNPEVEDV

-44 LTRDDGVKGGRW
+44 LTREDGARGGRW
-56 MDQSRKQIQAY
+56 MDQSRKQVQAY

-77 EWIEACINEEIDPI
+77 EWIEACINEEIDSI
-91 TKLEESLRNGV
+91 TTLEESLRNGV
-102 VLAKLARFFDPLSV
+102 ALAKLARFFDPTSV
-116 RKIFEHRVLQ
+116 RKIFEHPVLQ

-141 KLKLPEIFIFEL
+141 NIKLPEIFIFEL

-167 CIHALSHMLANNGL
+167 CIHALSHMLANKGM
-181 APNIKNLVGE
+181 APNIKNLVGQ

-210 VTMPSFGNIGTALA
+210 VSLPSFGNVGSALA
-224 KELSGPEIAVVE
+224 KELNGPEMAVTEV
-236 TIPEEEE
+236 IPEEEE
-243 PEEPE
+243 PE
-248 VFVEPEEPE
+248 
-257 APEEPEP
+257 PEP
-264 EPEPE
+264 
-269 TLLSNEELRE
+269 LLSNQELRDL
-279 IFWAQNADRVA
+279 FWANNTDSIVR
-290 KCQHLVRGAL
+290 CQEIWRGAL
-300 ERKRFLARQQLHYDM
+300 ERKKFLARRNMLLQM
-315 EDFMVQ
+315 EEFFVK
-321 VQAQGRGVLSRRLF
+321 VQAQGRGHLARRKC
-335 RERMDRL
+335 RARL
-342 YEFEPYAVGLQAH
+342 QQLYRFEPQVVKIQAH
-355 VRGLLQRK
+355 LRGYLQRK
-363 RYNERQEFFRRNV
+363 RYQERQEHFYNNMD
-376 QSIVKMQSVF
+376 SIVKLQSLF

-399 TGANP
+399 TGVNP
-404 PVSTLKSFLHLL
+404 PITTLKTFLHLL

-430 NLRQLVVRR
+430 NIRQLVVRR
-439 IRENTQSDAQL
+439 IRENTQSDTQL

-457 ALLVQNHITLDEVL
+457 ALLVQNHITLDEVI
-471 KTTSSLTKKKAQRRM
+471 KTTTSLTKKKQQRRM
-486 SMPISATSNQF
+486 SMPVSATSNPY
-497 TLKSLDRESRDRLV
+497 TLKSLDRESRNRLV

-526 FSKLFF
+526 FSRLFF
-532 MMSKTGLFSDRI
+532 MMSKTGLFTDRI

-549 SVVLTLFGYAQ
+549 GVVLTLFGYAQ
-560 NSREEFLL
+560 NSREEYLL
-568 LKLFKH
+568 LKLFKQ
-574 SIFEEVDQI
+574 SIFEEVGEI
-583 LDVNDFMRGNFMFV
+583 LNVNDFMRGNFMFV
-597 KMVMVYVRGAK
+597 KMVMIYVRGAK

-646 EELRSGR
+646 EELRTGR

-659 QITHSQALEDPE
+659 HIDHTEALADPE
-671 TRTTFIRHLQELRMR
+671 TRTTFIHHLQELRLR
-686 TEMFLDAILE
+686 TEMFLNAILE

-704 IRYIAKEVGNALRTK
+704 IRYIAKEVGNALRSK
-719 FPQESEDNVMKAV
+719 FPHEPEENITKAV

-757 VNPMQR
+757 VSPMQR

-782 TNDNVYL
+782 ADDNVYL
-789 QPLNEY
+789 KPLNEY
-795 VGYAS
+795 VGYAGAR
-800 VKFAKYFKTVVEVP
+800 FATYFKNVVEVV
-814 EPEQQFQVNEYV
+814 EPETQFDVNEYV
-826 DQVNTIRPTVYMS
+826 DQVNTIRPTVYIS
-839 PFEIFSVH
+839 PFEIFNMH
-847 SMLID
+847 AMLID
-852 KIETLAPEMDDPLR
+852 KIDFLAPEAGDPLR
-866 VILSELGNP
+866 IILSELGNP
-875 PAGFE
+875 PSNFE

-891 TLQNRFTA
+891 TLQNRFA
-899 SLDDPDMDL
+899 ANLDDPDMDL

-916 RYILAIIRIQAGK
+916 RYILAIIRIQSGR

-938 VTVQDEHSWEELKV
+938 VTVHEEQAWEELKA
-952 TEMSRHRQHH
+952 TEMNRQQHH
-962 RRRMENPSESS
+962 QWRYENASESS
-973 LSDQQMQ
+973 LGDHVRNTTNNM
-980 LRHHNQM
+980 M
-987 VDMHAMRFIE
+987 ADMNAMRFIE

-1012 GKVTRRN
+1012 GKVTRKN
-1019 GYQDMINAIAIDI
+1019 GYQDMINAIAVDI
-1032 RTKHRRRIQRSLELT
+1032 RTKHRRRIQRAAELA

-1056 NEKKHFLEIQIKSY
+1056 NEKKHYLENQIKSY

-1104 LQRHGKVPQFGSY
+1104 LQRHGKVPQFGSF

-1125 EKGVLLNLE
+1125 EKGVLLKLE
-1134 GMSPKQYSQI
+1134 GVSPKQYSQI

-1154 LFMIE
+1154 LFQIE
-1159 AETSIMMMKLPVS
+1159 AEASIMMIKMPVTT
-1172 SMELRLEDLLQCQ
+1172 MELRLEDLLQCQ

-1196 GIAKVNV
+1196 DMAKVNV

>member
-1 MLSNPVTARETRTV
+1 MLSSASRPTAI
-15 SAMISVKSIGDLA
+15 ISVSSIADLTL
-28 MSADAEDV
+28 SGETEDV

-44 LTRDDGVKGGRW
+44 LAREDGVRGGRW
-56 MDQSRKQIQAY
+56 MDQSRKQVQAY

-77 EWIEACINEEIDPI
+77 EWIEACIGEEIDAI
-91 TKLEESLRNGV
+91 TTLEEGLRNGV
-102 VLAKLARFFDPLSV
+102 VLAKLARFFDPPSV
-116 RKIFEHRVLQ
+116 KRIFEHPVLQ
-126 YKHSDNINCL
+126 FKHSDNINCL
-136 FKAMR
+136 FRAMR
-141 KLKLPEIFIFEL
+141 NVKLPEIFIFEL

-167 CIHALSHMLANNGL
+167 CIHALSHMLASKGM
-181 APNIKNLVGE
+181 APSIKNLVGQ

-199 HATRQGLDAAG
+199 HATRKGLDAAG
-210 VTMPSFGNIGTALA
+210 ISLPSFGNVGTALA
-224 KELSGPEIAVVE
+224 RELNGPERVVVAS
-236 TIPEEEE
+236 IPE
-243 PEEPE
+243 
-248 VFVEPEEPE
+248 VE
-257 APEEPEP
+257 

-269 TLLSNEELRE
+269 TLLSNQELRDL
-279 IFWAQNADRVA
+279 FWANNTASIVR
-290 KCQHLVRGAL
+290 CQQLWRGAL
-300 ERKRFLARQQLHYDM
+300 ERKRFLERRNLHMEMEKFFIILQAQSRGVLVRRRFNNRMQQLHT
-315 EDFMVQ
+315 
-321 VQAQGRGVLSRRLF
+321 
-335 RERMDRL
+335 
-342 YEFEPYAVGLQAH
+342 FEPQAVTIQAH
-355 VRGLLQRK
+355 VRGYLQRK
-363 RYNERQEFFRRNV
+363 KYNERQEFYKANIG
-376 QSIVKMQSVF
+376 SIIKMQSLF

-399 TGANP
+399 TGKNP
-404 PVSTLKSFLHLL
+404 PISTVKTFLHLL

-439 IRENTQSDAQL
+439 IRENTQSDAQV

-457 ALLVQNHITLDEVL
+457 ALLVQNHITLDEVI

-486 SMPISATSNQF
+486 SMPVSATSNPY
-497 TLKSLDRESRDRLV
+497 TLKSLDRESRDRLE
-511 LYQQLFYLLQTQPTY
+511 LYQQLFYLLQTQPKY
-526 FSKLFF
+526 ISKLFF
-532 MMSKTGLFSDRI
+532 LMSKTGLFTDRI

-568 LKLFKH
+568 LKLFRH
-574 SIFEEVDQI
+574 SIFEEVQEI
-583 LDVNDFMRGNFMFV
+583 SNVNDFMRGNFMFI
-597 KMVMVYVRGAK
+597 KMVMIYVRGAK

-631 LESDPLMI
+631 LESDPMMI

-646 EELRSGR
+646 EELRTGR

-659 QITHSQALEDPE
+659 HVDHTEALNDPE
-671 TRTTFIRHLQELRMR
+671 TRTTFIRHLQELRLR
-686 TEMFLDAILE
+686 TETFLDAILE

-704 IRYIAKEVGNALRTK
+704 IRFIAKEVGNALRVK
-719 FPQESEDNVMKAV
+719 FPHETDDNIMKAV

-757 VNPMQR
+757 VSPMQR

-782 TNDNVYL
+782 SDDNVYL
-789 QPLNEY
+789 KPLNEY
-795 VGYAS
+795 VGYAGAR
-800 VKFAKYFKTVVEVP
+800 FAKYFRSVVEVV
-814 EPEQQFQVNEYV
+814 EPEKQFEVNEYE

-839 PFEIFSVH
+839 PFEIFGMH
-847 SMLID
+847 AMMID
-852 KIETLAPEMDDPLR
+852 KIDFLAPEMDDPLR
-866 VILSELGNP
+866 VLLSELGNP
-875 PAGFE
+875 PPGFE

-891 TLQNRFTA
+891 TLQNRFTDN
-899 SLDDPDMDL
+899 LDDPDMDL

-916 RYILAIIRIQAGK
+916 RYILAIIRIQSGQ

-938 VTVQDEHSWEELKV
+938 VTIQDEQTWDELKA
-952 TEMSRHRQHH
+952 TELRRQRHHQ
-962 RRRMENPSESS
+962 RRIQNASSSS
-973 LSDQQMQ
+973 LNEHMRNAANSM
-980 LRHHNQM
+980 M
-987 VDMHAMRFIE
+987 ADMSAMRFIE

-1012 GKVTRRN
+1012 GKVTRKN
-1019 GYQDMINAIAIDI
+1019 GYQDMINAIALDI
-1032 RTKHRRRIQRSLELT
+1032 RTKHRRRIQRAQELS

-1056 NEKKHFLEIQIKSY
+1056 NEKRHYLESQIKSY

-1093 PFTKQYFHIRN
+1093 PFTRQYFHIRN
-1104 LQRHGKVPQFGSY
+1104 LQRHGKVPQFGSF

-1125 EKGVLLNLE
+1125 EKGVLLHLE
-1134 GMSPKQYSQI
+1134 GVSPKQYSQI

-1154 LFMIE
+1154 LFQIE
-1159 AETSIMMMKLPVS
+1159 AEASILMVRMPVTT
-1172 SMELRLEDLLQCQ
+1172 MELRLEDLLQCQ

-1196 GIAKVNV
+1196 DMAKVNV

>member
-1 MLSNPVTARETRTV
+1 MLSKPSAAREIRPM
-15 SAMISVKSIGDLA
+15 SALISVSSIADLT
-28 MSADAEDV
+28 MTGETEDV

-44 LTRDDGVKGGRW
+44 LTRDDGARGGRW
-56 MDQSRKQIQAY
+56 MDQSRKQVQAY

-77 EWIEACINEEIDPI
+77 EWIEACINEEIDAI
-91 TKLEESLRNGV
+91 TTLEESLRNGV
-102 VLAKLARFFDPLSV
+102 VLAKLARFFDPTSV
-116 RKIFEHRVLQ
+116 RKIFEHPVLQ

-167 CIHALSHMLANNGL
+167 CIHALSHMLASRGV

-210 VTMPSFGNIGTALA
+210 ISMPSFGNIGSALA
-224 KELSGPEIAVVE
+224 KELNGPGEVAVVE
-236 TIPEEEE
+236 TIPEE
-243 PEEPE
+243 
-248 VFVEPEEPE
+248 
-257 APEEPEP
+257 PEEPEP
-264 EPEPE
+264 EPEPV
-269 TLLSNEELRE
+269 TLLSNQELRDL
-279 IFWAQNADRVA
+279 FWANNTDSIL
-290 KCQHLVRGAL
+290 KCQALFRGAL
-300 ERKRFLARQQLHYDM
+300 ERKRFVERRELHYDM
-315 EDFMVQ
+315 EEFLIQ
-321 VQAQGRGVLSRRLF
+321 VQAQGRGEIARRRF
-335 RERMDRL
+335 RDRMNHL
-342 YEFEPYAVGLQAH
+342 YTFEPQVVTIQAH
-355 VRGLLQRK
+355 LRGYLQRK
-363 RYNERQEFFRRNV
+363 KYLERQQFYKDNM
-376 QSIVKMQSVF
+376 QNIVKMQSVF

-404 PVSTLKSFLHLL
+404 PITTLKSFLHLL

-486 SMPISATSNQF
+486 SMPVSATSNPF

-511 LYQQLFYLLQTQPTY
+511 LYQQLFYLLQTQPSY

-532 MMSKTGLFSDRI
+532 MMSKTGLFTDRM

-549 SVVLTLFGYAQ
+549 GNVLTIFGYAQ
-560 NSREEFLL
+560 NSREEYLL
-568 LKLFKH
+568 LKLFKQ

-583 LDVNDFMRGNFMFV
+583 SNVSDFMRGNFMFV
-597 KMVMVYVRGAK
+597 KMVMNHVRGAK
-608 ERRYLRDLL
+608 ERQYLRDLL
-617 GPLVRQVLEDDFLD
+617 APLVQKVLKEDFLD

-646 EELRSGR
+646 EELRTGR

-659 QITHSQALEDPE
+659 QVNHTEALSDPE

-686 TEMFLDAILE
+686 TEMFLEAILN
-696 SLPRMPYG
+696 SLPKMPYG
-704 IRYIAKEVGNALRTK
+704 IRYIAKEVSAALREK
-719 FPQESEDNVMKAV
+719 FPHEPEENITKTV

-749 GFDVIEGV
+749 SFDVIEGV

-782 TNDNVYL
+782 DADNIYL

-800 VKFAKYFKTVVEVP
+800 VRFFKYFKNVVEVV
-814 EPEQQFQVNEYV
+814 EPEEQFSVNEYV
-826 DQVNTIRPTVYMS
+826 DQVNTIRPTVYIA
-839 PFEIFSVH
+839 PYEIFTMH
-847 SMLID
+847 AMLID
-852 KIETLAPEMDDPLR
+852 RIDILAPEMDDPLR

-875 PAGFE
+875 PSGFE
-880 EHSQGHGEVCL
+880 EHSPGHGEVCL

-899 SLDDPDMDL
+899 NLDDPDMDL

-916 RYILAIIRIQAGK
+916 RYILSIIRIQSGK

-938 VTVQDEHSWEELKV
+938 VSIHEEQAWQELKA
-952 TEMSRHRQHH
+952 TEMHRNQQHH
-962 RRRMENPSESS
+962 QRRIDNASESS
-973 LSDQQMQ
+973 LNEATSPTR
-980 LRHHNQM
+980 LTGNM
-987 VDMHAMRFIE
+987 VDMNAMRFLE

-1012 GKVTRRN
+1012 GKVTRKN
-1019 GYQDMINAIAIDI
+1019 GYQDMINAIALDI
-1032 RTKHRRRIQRSLELT
+1032 RTKHRRRLQRSQELG
-1047 QVKQTLSNL
+1047 QVKKTLSNL
-1056 NEKKHFLEIQIKSY
+1056 NEKKQFLENQIKSY

-1104 LQRHGKVPQFGSY
+1104 LQRHGKVPQFGSF

-1134 GMSPKQYSQI
+1134 GVSPKQYSQI

-1154 LFMIE
+1154 LFQIE
-1159 AETSIMMMKLPVS
+1159 VETSIMMVRLPVS
-1172 SMELRLEDLLQCQ
+1172 TMELRLEDLLQCQ
-1185 FNNIQIMSLFD
+1185 FNNIQIMILFD
-1196 GIAKVNV
+1196 GAAKVNV

>member
-1 MLSNPVTARETRTV
+1 MLSNSRETRPI
-15 SAMISVKSIGDLA
+15 SALISVSSIADLTLSGDT
-28 MSADAEDV
+28 EDV

-44 LTRDDGVKGGRW
+44 LTRDDGARGGRW
-56 MDQSRKQIQAY
+56 MDQSRKQVQAY

-77 EWIEACINEEIDPI
+77 EWIEACICEEIDAI
-91 TKLEESLRNGV
+91 TTLEESLRNGV
-102 VLAKLARFFDPLSV
+102 VLAKLARYFDPPSV
-116 RKIFEHRVLQ
+116 RKIFEHPVLQ

-167 CIHALSHMLANNGL
+167 CIHALSHMLATRGM

-210 VTMPSFGNIGTALA
+210 ISMPSFGNIGSALA
-224 KELSGPEIAVVE
+224 KELNGPVESGVARQ
-236 TIPEEEE
+236 TIIEEEE
-243 PEEPE
+243 PEPLEE
-248 VFVEPEEPE
+248 VI
-257 APEEPEP
+257 

-269 TLLSNEELRE
+269 TLLSNQELRDL
-279 IFWAQNADRVA
+279 FWGNNTDSIVR
-290 KCQHLVRGAL
+290 CQQLFRGAL
-300 ERKRFLARQQLHYDM
+300 ERKRFLARRNLHYDM
-315 EDFMVQ
+315 EEFLICL
-321 VQAQGRGVLSRRLF
+321 QAQGRGELARRRYRARLD
-335 RERMDRL
+335 EL
-342 YEFEPYAVGLQAH
+342 YEFEPEVVKIQAH
-355 VRGLLQRK
+355 MRGFLQRK
-363 RYNERQEFFRRNV
+363 NFAERQQFYRNNME
-376 QSIVKMQSVF
+376 SIVKMQSVF

-404 PVSTLKSFLHLL
+404 PISTLKTFLHLL

-430 NLRQLVVRR
+430 NRRQSVVRR

-471 KTTSSLTKKKAQRRM
+471 KTTSSLTKKKQQRRM
-486 SMPISATSNQF
+486 SMPISATSNPF

-549 SVVLTLFGYAQ
+549 GVVLTLFGYAQ
-560 NSREEFLL
+560 NSREEYLL
-568 LKLFKH
+568 LKLFKQ
-574 SIFEEVDQI
+574 SIFEEVEQI
-583 LDVNDFMRGNFMFV
+583 LNVNDFMRGNFMFV
-597 KMVMVYVRGAK
+597 KMVMIYVRGAK

-646 EELRSGR
+646 EELRTGR
-653 PSERPL
+653 PSDRPL
-659 QITHSQALEDPE
+659 HIDHTEALNDPE
-671 TRTTFIRHLQELRMR
+671 TRTTFIRHLQELRLR

-704 IRYIAKEVGNALRTK
+704 IRYIAKEVGNALRSK
-719 FPQESEDNVMKAV
+719 FPHESEESITKAV

-757 VNPMQR
+757 VSPMQR

-782 TNDNVYL
+782 ADDNVYL
-789 QPLNEY
+789 KPLNEY
-795 VGYAS
+795 VGYAGLR
-800 VKFAKYFKTVVEVP
+800 FAKYFKNVVEVA
-814 EPEQQFQVNEYV
+814 EPEMQFEVNQYI

-839 PFEIFSVH
+839 PFEIFTMH
-847 SMLID
+847 AMLID
-852 KIETLAPEMDDPLR
+852 KIDILAPELDDPLR
-866 VILSELGNP
+866 VILSELNNP
-875 PAGFE
+875 PSGFE

-899 SLDDPDMDL
+899 NLDDPDMDL

-916 RYILAIIRIQAGK
+916 RYILSIIRIQSGR

-938 VTVQDEHSWEELKV
+938 VTLHEEQAWEDLKA
-952 TEMSRHRQHH
+952 TEMKRQRQHYQ
-962 RRRMENPSESS
+962 RRLENGSESS
-973 LSDQQMQ
+973 LNESSQW
-980 LRHHNQM
+980 RSASGPNM
-987 VDMHAMRFIE
+987 VDMNAMRFIE

-1012 GKVTRRN
+1012 GKVTRKN
-1019 GYQDMINAIAIDI
+1019 GYQDMINAIAVDI
-1032 RTKHRRRIQRSLELT
+1032 RTKHRRRIQRQVELA

-1056 NEKKHFLEIQIKSY
+1056 NEKRHFLESQIKSY
-1070 HDYVESCMNNITT
+1070 HDYVESCMTNITT
-1083 KKGKKQRYVM
+1083 KKGKKQRYIM

-1104 LQRHGKVPQFGSY
+1104 LQRHGKVPQFGSF
-1117 KYTAQKLF
+1117 KYTAQRLF
-1125 EKGVLLNLE
+1125 EKGVLLNLD
-1134 GMSPKQYSQI
+1134 GVSPKQYSQI

-1154 LFMIE
+1154 LFQIE
-1159 AETSIMMMKLPVS
+1159 AETSIMMVRLPVS
-1172 SMELRLEDLLQCQ
+1172 TMELRLEDLLQCQ

-1196 GIAKVNV
+1196 DMAKVNV

-1212 K
+1212 KFYI

>member
-1 MLSNPVTARETRTV
+1 MLSNAREVRPM
-15 SAMISVKSIGDLA
+15 SALISVSSIADLTMSGDT
-28 MSADAEDV
+28 EDV
-36 TGMKGRIR
+36 TGMRGRIR
-44 LTRDDGVKGGRW
+44 LTREDGAKGGRW
-56 MDQSRKQIQAY
+56 MDQSRKQVQAY

-77 EWIEACINEEIDPI
+77 EWIEACINEEIDSI
-91 TKLEESLRNGV
+91 TTLEESLRNGV
-102 VLAKLARFFDPLSV
+102 ALAKLARFFDPPSV
-116 RKIFEHRVLQ
+116 KKIFEHPVLQ
-126 YKHSDNINCL
+126 YKHSDNINCI

-141 KLKLPEIFIFEL
+141 NIKLPEIFIFEL

-167 CIHALSHMLANNGL
+167 CIHALSHMLANKGM

-210 VTMPSFGNIGTALA
+210 ISLPSFGNVGSALA
-224 KELSGPEIAVVE
+224 KELKGPERAIAE
-236 TIPEEEE
+236 AIPEEEE
-243 PEEPE
+243 EEE
-248 VFVEPEEPE
+248 L
-257 APEEPEP
+257 

-269 TLLSNEELRE
+269 TLLSNQELRDL
-279 IFWAQNADRVA
+279 FWANNTSSIVR
-290 KCQHLVRGAL
+290 CQGIWRGAL
-300 ERKRFLARQQLHYDM
+300 ERKKFLARRNLHMQM
-315 EDFMVQ
+315 EEFLIQ
-321 VQAQGRGVLSRRLF
+321 VQAQSRGELTRRQF
-335 RERMDRL
+335 RNRMSLL
-342 YEFEPYAVGLQAH
+342 YANEAQAVTIQAH
-355 VRGLLQRK
+355 VRGFLQRK
-363 RYNERQEFFRRNV
+363 KFQERQEFYKSNV
-376 QSIVKMQSVF
+376 DSIVKMQSVF

-404 PVSTLKSFLHLL
+404 PITTLKTFLHLL

-439 IRENTQSDAQL
+439 IRENTQADAQL

-457 ALLVQNHITLDEVL
+457 ALLVQNHITLDEVI
-471 KTTSSLTKKKAQRRM
+471 KTTTSLTRKEAQRRM
-486 SMPISATSNQF
+486 SMPVSATSNPF
-497 TLKSLDRESRDRLV
+497 TLKALDRESRDRLV
-511 LYQQLFYLLQTQPTY
+511 LYQQLFYLLQTQPAY

-532 MMSKTGLFSDRI
+532 LMSKTGLFTDRI

-549 SVVLTLFGYAQ
+549 GVVLTLFGYAQ
-560 NSREEFLL
+560 NSREEYLL
-568 LKLFKH
+568 LKLFKQ
-574 SIFEEVDQI
+574 SIFEEVGEI
-583 LDVNDFMRGNFMFV
+583 LNVNDFMRGNFMFV
-597 KMVMVYVRGAK
+597 RMVMIYVRGAK

-646 EELRSGR
+646 EELRTGR
-653 PSERPL
+653 ASERPL
-659 QITHSQALEDPE
+659 HIDHTEALNDPE
-671 TRTTFIRHLQELRMR
+671 TRTTFIRHLQELRLR

-704 IRYIAKEVGNALRTK
+704 IRYIAKEVGNALRSK
-719 FPQESEDNVMKAV
+719 FPEEPEENITKAV

-757 VNPMQR
+757 VSPMQR

-782 TNDNVYL
+782 ADDNVYL
-789 QPLNEY
+789 KPLNEY
-795 VGYAS
+795 VGYAGAR
-800 VKFAKYFKTVVEVP
+800 FAKYFRNVVEVV
-814 EPEQQFQVNEYV
+814 EPEQQFEVNAYV
-826 DQVNTIRPTVYMS
+826 DQVNTIRPAVFIS
-839 PFEIFSVH
+839 PFEIFSMH
-847 SMLID
+847 AMLVD
-852 KIETLAPEMDDPLR
+852 KIDVLAPELDDPIR

-875 PAGFE
+875 PSGFE
-880 EHSQGHGEVCL
+880 EHSVGHGEVCL

-899 SLDDPDMDL
+899 NLDDPDMDL

-916 RYILAIIRIQAGK
+916 RYILAIIRIQSGK

-938 VTVQDEHSWEELKV
+938 VTVHEEEAWEELKI
-952 TEMSRHRQHH
+952 TELSRQQHH
-962 RRRMENPSESS
+962 QRRIANASESS
-973 LSDQQMQ
+973 LSDQ
-980 LRHHNQM
+980 LRSTTNNNIM
-987 VDMHAMRFIE
+987 ADMNTMRFIE

-1012 GKVTRRN
+1012 GKVTRKN
-1019 GYQDMINAIAIDI
+1019 GYQDMINAIAVDI
-1032 RTKHRRRIQRSLELT
+1032 RTKHRRRIQRATELG
-1047 QVKQTLSNL
+1047 QIKQTLSNL
-1056 NEKKHFLEIQIKSY
+1056 NEKKHFLESQIKSY

-1083 KKGKKQRYVM
+1083 KKGKKQRYIM
-1093 PFTKQYFHIRN
+1093 PFTKQYFHVRN
-1104 LQRHGKVPQFGSY
+1104 LKRHGKVPQFGSF

-1134 GMSPKQYSQI
+1134 GVSPKQYSQI

-1154 LFMIE
+1154 LFQIE
-1159 AETSIMMMKLPVS
+1159 AEASILMIRMPVTT
-1172 SMELRLEDLLQCQ
+1172 MELRLEDLLQCQ

-1196 GIAKVNV
+1196 DMAKVNV

-1212 K
+1212 KFYI

>member
-1 MLSNPVTARETRTV
+1 
-15 SAMISVKSIGDLA
+15 
-28 MSADAEDV
+28 
-36 TGMKGRIR
+36 MKGRIR
-44 LTRDDGVKGGRW
+44 LTRDDGAKGGRW
-56 MDQSRKQIQAY
+56 MDQSRKQVQAY

-77 EWIEACINEEIDPI
+77 EWIEACICEEIDAI
-91 TKLEESLRNGV
+91 TTLEESLRNGV
-102 VLAKLARFFDPLSV
+102 VLAKLARYFDPPSV
-116 RKIFEHRVLQ
+116 KRIFEHPVLQ

-141 KLKLPEIFIFEL
+141 NLKLPEIFIFEL

-167 CIHALSHMLANNGL
+167 CIHALSHMLATRGM
-181 APNIKNLVGE
+181 APNMKNLVGE

-210 VTMPSFGNIGTALA
+210 ISMPSFGNIGSALA
-224 KELSGPEIAVVE
+224 KELNGPAEAAVAQQ
-236 TIPEEEE
+236 TIIEEEE
-243 PEEPE
+243 P
-248 VFVEPEEPE
+248 VE
-257 APEEPEP
+257 

-269 TLLSNEELRE
+269 TLLSNQELRDL
-279 IFWAQNADRVA
+279 FWANNTDSIAR
-290 KCQHLVRGAL
+290 CQQLFRGAL
-300 ERKRFLARQQLHYDM
+300 ERKRFLARRSLHYGM
-315 EDFMVQ
+315 EEFLICL
-321 VQAQGRGVLSRRLF
+321 QAQGRGELARR
-335 RERMDRL
+335 RYRARL
-342 YEFEPYAVGLQAH
+342 DELYDFEPEVVKIQAH
-355 VRGLLQRK
+355 IRGFLQRK
-363 RYNERQEFFRRNV
+363 KYAERQQFYHDNMEK
-376 QSIVKMQSVF
+376 IVKMQSVF

-399 TGANP
+399 TGASP
-404 PVSTLKSFLHLL
+404 PISTVKTFLHLL

-486 SMPISATSNQF
+486 SMPVSATSNPF

-511 LYQQLFYLLQTQPTY
+511 LYQQLFYLLQTQPAY

-549 SVVLTLFGYAQ
+549 GVVLTLFGYAQ
-560 NSREEFLL
+560 NSREEYLL
-568 LKLFKH
+568 LKLFKQ
-574 SIFEEVDQI
+574 SIFEEVEQI
-583 LDVNDFMRGNFMFV
+583 LNVNDFMRGNFMFV
-597 KMVMVYVRGAK
+597 KMVMIYVRGAK

-646 EELRSGR
+646 EELRTGR

-659 QITHSQALEDPE
+659 HIDHTEALNDPE
-671 TRTTFIRHLQELRMR
+671 TRTTFIRHLQELRLR

-704 IRYIAKEVGNALRTK
+704 IRYIAKEVGNALRSK
-719 FPQESEDNVMKAV
+719 FPQESEENITKAV

-757 VNPMQR
+757 VSPMQR

-782 TNDNVYL
+782 ADDNVYL
-789 QPLNEY
+789 KPLNEY
-795 VGYAS
+795 VGYAG
-800 VKFAKYFKTVVEVP
+800 VRFAKYFKNVVEVE
-814 EPEQQFQVNEYV
+814 EPEKKFEVNQYI

-839 PFEIFSVH
+839 PFEIFTMH
-847 SMLID
+847 AMLID
-852 KIETLAPEMDDPLR
+852 KIDILAPELDDPLR
-866 VILSELGNP
+866 EILSELNTP
-875 PAGFE
+875 PSGFE
-880 EHSQGHGEVCL
+880 EHSQGHGEICL
-891 TLQNRFTA
+891 TLQNRFA
-899 SLDDPDMDL
+899 ANLDDPDMDL

-916 RYILAIIRIQAGK
+916 RYILSIIRIQSGR

-938 VTVQDEHSWEELKV
+938 MT
-952 TEMSRHRQHH
+952 RQHH
-962 RRRMENPSESS
+962 HHQRRIENGSESS
-973 LSDQQMQ
+973 LAESSQWRSGGGGHGGPNMI
-980 LRHHNQM
+980 
-987 VDMHAMRFIE
+987 DMNAMRFIE
-997 LKQHAIDGILQLEST
+997 LKQRAIDGILQLEST
-1012 GKVTRRN
+1012 GKVTRKN
-1019 GYQDMINAIAIDI
+1019 GYQDMINAIAVDI
-1032 RTKHRRRIQRSLELT
+1032 RTKHRRRIQRAAELS

-1056 NEKKHFLEIQIKSY
+1056 NEKKHFLESQIKSY

-1083 KKGKKQRYVM
+1083 KKGKKQRYIM

-1104 LQRHGKVPQFGSY
+1104 LQRHGKVPQFGSF
-1117 KYTAQKLF
+1117 KYTAQRLF

-1134 GMSPKQYSQI
+1134 GVSPKQYSQI

-1154 LFMIE
+1154 LFQIE
-1159 AETSIMMMKLPVS
+1159 AETSIMMVRLPVS
-1172 SMELRLEDLLQCQ
+1172 TMELRLEDLLQCQ
-1185 FNNIQIMSLFD
+1185 FNKIQIMSLFD
-1196 GIAKVNV
+1196 DMAKVNV

-1212 K
+1212 KFYI

>member
-1 MLSNPVTARETRTV
+1 MLSNSREIRPVTAL
-15 SAMISVKSIGDLA
+15 ISVSSIADLN
-28 MSADAEDV
+28 MTGETEDV

-44 LTRDDGVKGGRW
+44 LTRDDSARGGRW
-56 MDQSRKQIQAY
+56 MDQSRKQVQAY

-77 EWIEACINEEIDPI
+77 EWIEACINEEIDGI
-91 TKLEESLRNGV
+91 TTLEESLRNGV
-102 VLAKLARFFDPLSV
+102 VLAKLARYFDPTSV
-116 RKIFEHRVLQ
+116 KRIFEHPVLQ

-167 CIHALSHMLANNGL
+167 CIHALSHMLATKGM

-210 VTMPSFGNIGTALA
+210 ISLPSFGNVGHALA
-224 KELSGPEIAVVE
+224 KELGGPEKAITE
-236 TIPEEEE
+236 TIIEEEEEE

-248 VFVEPEEPE
+248 
-257 APEEPEP
+257 
-264 EPEPE
+264 
-269 TLLSNEELRE
+269 TLLSNQELRDL
-279 IFWAQNADRVA
+279 FWANNTESIER
-290 KCQHLVRGAL
+290 CQHLFRGAL
-300 ERKRFLARQQLHYDM
+300 DRKRFLARQKLHYEM
-315 EDFMVQ
+315 EQFLIQ
-321 VQAQGRGVLSRRLF
+321 VQAQARGEIARRKQ
-335 RERMDRL
+335 RMRMQQL
-342 YEFEPYAVGLQAH
+342 YSFEPQVVTIQAH
-355 VRGLLQRK
+355 LRGFIQRK
-363 RYNERQEFFRRNV
+363 KNLDRQEFYKSNV
-376 QSIVKMQSVF
+376 DSIVKMQSLF
-386 RAKAAGDAYRSLT
+386 RAKVAGDAYRSLT
-399 TGANP
+399 TGVNP
-404 PVSTLKSFLHLL
+404 PITTLKSFLHLL

-430 NLRQLVVRR
+430 NLRQMVVRR

-471 KTTSSLTKKKAQRRM
+471 KTTTSLTKKKAQRRM
-486 SMPISATSNQF
+486 SMPVSATSNPY

-511 LYQQLFYLLQTQPTY
+511 LYQQLFYLLQTQPAY
-526 FSKLFF
+526 FSRLFF
-532 MMSKTGLFSDRI
+532 MMSKTGLFTDRI

-549 SVVLTLFGYAQ
+549 GVVLTMFGYAQ
-560 NSREEFLL
+560 NSREEYLL
-568 LKLFKH
+568 LKLFKQ

-583 LDVNDFMRGNFMFV
+583 LNVSDFMRGNFMFV
-597 KMVMVYVRGAK
+597 KMVMIYVRGAK

-646 EELRSGR
+646 EELRTGR

-659 QITHSQALEDPE
+659 HIDHTEALNDPE
-671 TRTTFIRHLQELRMR
+671 TRTTFIRHLQELRLR

-704 IRYIAKEVGNALRTK
+704 IRYIAKEVGNALRSK
-719 FPQESEDNVMKAV
+719 FPQESEDNISKAV

-782 TNDNVYL
+782 SDDNVYL
-789 QPLNEY
+789 KPLNEY
-795 VGYAS
+795 VGYAGAR
-800 VKFAKYFKTVVEVP
+800 FAKYFKNVVEVV
-814 EPEQQFQVNEYV
+814 EPEQQFEVNEYV
-826 DQVNTIRPTVYMS
+826 DQVNTIRPTVYIS
-839 PFEIFSVH
+839 PYEIFAMH
-847 SMLID
+847 AMLID
-852 KIETLAPEMDDPLR
+852 KIDFLAPEMDDPLR
-866 VILSELGNP
+866 VILSELGKP
-875 PAGFE
+875 PTGFE

-891 TLQNRFTA
+891 TLQNRFA
-899 SLDDPDMDL
+899 ANLDDPDMDL

-916 RYILAIIRIQAGK
+916 RYILSIIRIQSGK

-938 VTVQDEHSWEELKV
+938 VTVHEEQAWEELKA
-952 TEMSRHRQHH
+952 TEMNRQQHH
-962 RRRMENPSESS
+962 QRRRIDNMSESS
-973 LSDQQMQ
+973 INEHLQRAANNM
-980 LRHHNQM
+980 M
-987 VDMHAMRFIE
+987 VDMSALRFVE
-997 LKQHAIDGILQLEST
+997 LKQRAIDGILQLEST
-1012 GKVTRRN
+1012 GKVTRKN
-1019 GYQDMINAIAIDI
+1019 GYQDMINAIAVDI
-1032 RTKHRRRIQRSLELT
+1032 RTKHRRRIQRAQELSR
-1047 QVKQTLSNL
+1047 VKTTLSNL
-1056 NEKKHFLEIQIKSY
+1056 NEKRHYLENQIKSY

-1104 LQRHGKVPQFGSY
+1104 LQRHGKVPQFGSF

-1125 EKGVLLNLE
+1125 EKGVLLNLD
-1134 GMSPKQYSQI
+1134 GVSPKQYSQI

-1154 LFMIE
+1154 IFHIE
-1159 AETSIMMMKLPVS
+1159 AETSIMMVRLPVS
-1172 SMELRLEDLLQCQ
+1172 TMELRLEDLLQCQ

-1196 GIAKVNV
+1196 DMAKVNV